1 MNVAFI
7 TSEVV
12 PYSKTGGL
20 ADVAGALPGALAELG
35 VEVTVISP
43 LYPSVRKYPLEQM
56 PHLISVPIG
65 GHTQWGAVRRHGRFH
80 FLEHDVF
87 YNRSGLYGNGTG
99 DYGDNPSRFIF
110 LMRGA
115 LEFLAQQKAMPDVIH
130 VHDWQTGLVPL
141 YLKTLYRGAF
151 PETKSVFTIHNL
163 AYQGRFWKG
172 EMNQTGLG
180 WNHFTFLDL
189 EHHDDINF
197 LKGGLVH
204 ADALTTVSPTYSYEI
219 QRGEYGYG
227 LDGVIRGRS
236 SSLRGIL
243 NGVDTVEWNPEKDPL
258 IAAKFSAKSLAG
270 KARCKAALQKRFNLP
285 ERPEVPVICWVGRLA
300 VQKGVDL
307 FLRAAD
313 TILRDD
319 LQIVILGSG
328 EDWAQRGVDHLAA
341 RYPGKVG
348 VYIGFDNALA
358 HQMIAGSDG
367 ILVPSR
373 YEPCGL
379 TQLYALRYGT
389 MPVVRSTGGL
399 VDTVE
404 PGVTGVRFDH
414 YTTEGLEWAV
424 REMTG
429 FYRDPV
435 RWKKMQLA
443 GMAKDFS
450 WGASARDYLKLY
462 QSITTPAYGVRFSHP

>member
-1 MNVAFI
+1 R
-7 TSEVV
+7 
-12 PYSKTGGL
+12 G
-20 ADVAGALPGALAELG
+20 
-35 VEVTVISP
+35 
-43 LYPSVRKYPLEQM
+43 
-56 PHLISVPIG
+56 
-65 GHTQWGAVRRHGRFH
+65 
-80 FLEHDVF
+80 
-87 YNRSGLYGNGTG
+87 GLYGNGNG
-99 DYGDNPSRFIF
+99 EFGDNPARFVF

-115 LEFLAQQKAMPDVIH
+115 LDFLSQLKKKFDIIH

-141 YLKTLYRGAF
+141 YVKTLYSDRF
-151 PETKSVFTIHNL
+151 PRARSVLTIHNL

-172 EMNQTGLG
+172 ELPMTGIG
-180 WNHFTFLDL
+180 WHRFTFTDL
-189 EHHDDINF
+189 EHYDDLNF

-219 QRGEYGYG
+219 QRSDYGFG
-227 LDGVIRGRS
+227 LDGVIRGRAA
-236 SSLRGIL
+236 SLRGIL
-243 NGVDTVEWNPEKDPL
+243 NGIDADEWNPEKDPHL
-258 IAAKFSAKSLAG
+258 PARFSASSMEG
-270 KARCKAALQKRFNLP
+270 KARCKAAVQQRFRLP
-285 ERPEVPVICWVGRLA
+285 DRPDAPLFAIVGRLA
-300 VQKGVDL
+300 EQKGIDL

-328 EDWAQRGVDHLAA
+328 EDHIQRGVDHLAA

-348 VYIGFDNALA
+348 VYIGFDNGLA
-358 HQMIAGSDG
+358 HQMIAGSDAL
-367 ILVPSR
+367 LVPSR

-379 TQLYALRYGT
+379 TQMYALRYGT

-424 REMTG
+424 REAAA

-435 RWKKMQLA
+435 RRKAMQQA
-443 GMAKDFS
+443 GMARDFS
-450 WGASARDYLKLY
+450 WEASAREYLKLY
-462 QSITTPAYGVRFSHP
+462 ESLIPR

>member
-12 PYSKTGGL
+12 PFSKTGGL
-20 ADVAGALPGALAELG
+20 ADVAGALPDALARLG
-35 VEVTVISP
+35 ADVTVISP
-43 LYPSVRKYPLEQM
+43 LYPSARKHVLEQM
-56 PHLISVPIG
+56 PHLITVPLG
-65 GHTQWGAVRRHGRFH
+65 GRTEWGAVRRNGRFV
-80 FLEHDVF
+80 FLEHDMF
-87 YNRSGLYGNGTG
+87 YNRPGLYGNGTG
-99 DYGDNPSRFIF
+99 DYADNPARFLF

-115 LEFLAQQKAMPDVIH
+115 LEYLSQQKVKPDVIH

-141 YLKTLYRGAF
+141 YIKTLYRGAF
-151 PETKSVFTIHNL
+151 PKTKTVFTIHNL

-172 EMNQTGLG
+172 EMNQTGIG

-189 EHHDDINF
+189 EHHDDLNF

-227 LDGVIRGRS
+227 LDGVIRSRAS
-236 SSLRGIL
+236 VLRGIL
-243 NGVDTVEWNPEKDPL
+243 NGVDTVEWNPENDPHVVARYSRKDL
-258 IAAKFSAKSLAG
+258 SG
-270 KARCKAALQKRFNLP
+270 KARCKASVQQRFNLP
-285 ERPEVPVICWVGRLA
+285 QRPGVPLFCMVGRLA
-300 VQKGVDL
+300 AQKGVDL
-307 FLRAAD
+307 FLRSAD

-328 EDWAQRGVDHLAA
+328 EEWAHRGVDALAA
-341 RYPGKVG
+341 RHPGKVG
-348 VYIGFDNALA
+348 VFIGFDNGLA
-358 HQMIAGSDG
+358 HQMIAGSDA
-367 ILVPSR
+367 ILIPSR

-389 MPVVRSTGGL
+389 VPVVRSTGGL

-404 PGVTGVRFDH
+404 PGVTGIRFDH
-414 YTTEGLEWAV
+414 YNCEGLEWSF
-424 REMTG
+424 REALE
-429 FYRDPV
+429 FYRDPP
-435 RWKKMQLA
+435 RWKRMQLA

-450 WGASARDYLKLY
+450 WDASAREYLKLY
-462 QSITTPAYGVRFSHP
+462 RGITAPEMG